1 MAVKFVASIK
11 RWIGLSTDT
20 KPTGVPVGSKFFESN
35 TRATYVAVASIEDFG
50 TYNKTDPS
58 GVSRLSSDGAKIKLI
73 NGERDQDY
81 YRTKD
86 FGVDCFGDLTH
97 WVDVNVTALTSN
109 PDSAFVVW
117 GLSNADDD
125 FNDIDIANGSSLF
138 LWMQRLSAATT
149 YFFRLYDLTT
159 GTLTSI
165 DASVGIAVNTESFLA
180 ITRSGTTWTAEI
192 YSSATLRTTGGGGDV
207 DTISGTSNSTAYRYV
222 YGLGSYNKG
231 LAGRDI
237 SGTVSNLIINEAG
250 ASFWSK
256 I

>member
-1 MAVKFVASIK
+1 MAVTLTRVIQRF
-11 RWIGLSTDT
+11 IGLSTDT
-20 KPTGVPVGSKFFESN
+20 KPTGVPIGSEFFENN
-35 TRATYVAVASIEDFG
+35 TRATYVAGANIEDFG

-73 NGERDQDY
+73 NGDRDQDY

-86 FGVDCFGDLTH
+86 FGVDYFGDFTH
-97 WVDVNVTALTSN
+97 WVDVNVTALTNN
-109 PDSAFVVW
+109 PDSAFVGW

-125 FNDIDIANGSSLF
+125 FNDIDIANGSGLF
-138 LWMQRLSAATT
+138 LWMQRLGATT

-159 GTLTSI
+159 GTMTSL
-165 DASVGIAVNTESFLA
+165 DLSVGIAVNTESFLA
-180 ITRSGTTWTAEI
+180 ITRSGTTWTVEI
-192 YSSATLRTTGGGGDV
+192 YSSDTLRTTGGSGDV
-207 DTISGTSNSTAYRYV
+207 DTISGTSNSIVYRYV

-231 LAGRDI
+231 VAARDI
-237 SGTVSNLIINEAG
+237 SGTVSNLIINEVG